1 MIWKCPRCGREFSR
15 KNQDHY
21 CIKPQTIDEYIA
33 AQEETIRPRLERL
46 CSVIHEAIPDAD
58 EKISWAMPTFRK
70 GKNLISFAAFRKHIG
85 LYPGDE
91 AAAAF
96 ADRLTGFEV
105 SKGTIRLP
113 HDQDLPEELIAE
125 IARWC
130 YAAYAKQTDRH
141 DNS

>member
-1 MIWKCPRCGREFSR
+1 MIWKCPKCGREFSR